1 MLLKAKKFCKNA
13 FTENIIKNLSK
24 KKYPRTLKKNKKKHQ
39 IIDVKKLQGHRLLD
53 GQPLSGVGL
62 RCTF

>member
-1 MLLKAKKFCKNA
+1 MLSLKTSLKICPNK
-13 FTENIIKNLSK
+13 IISPSFK
-24 KKYPRTLKKNKKKHQ
+24 KKKQKKKQHQ

-53 GQPLSGVGL
+53 GQPHCGVGL

>member
-1 MLLKAKKFCKNA
+1 MLSLKTSLKMCPNK
-13 FTENIIKNLSK
+13 IISPSFK
-24 KKYPRTLKKNKKKHQ
+24 KKKKKKQHQ
-39 IIDVKKLQGHRLLD
+39 IIDVKKLQGHTRLLD

>member
-1 MLLKAKKFCKNA
+1 MLSLKTSLKICPNK
-13 FTENIIKNLSK
+13 IISASFK
-24 KKYPRTLKKNKKKHQ
+24 KKKKQHQ

-53 GQPLSGVGL
+53 GQPLCGVGL